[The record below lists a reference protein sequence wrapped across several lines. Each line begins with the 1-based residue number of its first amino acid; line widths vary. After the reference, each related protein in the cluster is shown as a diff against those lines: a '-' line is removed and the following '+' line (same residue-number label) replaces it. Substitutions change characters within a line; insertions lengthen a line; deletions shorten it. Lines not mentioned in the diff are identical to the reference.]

1 MNDMGHNVE
10 IRDGK
15 ASFVENGRKHRAWHK
30 LGTVYDRPLTV
41 QEALHGCHADY
52 KVALQPLAVITPD
65 IRREMDYGSVMA
77 LQLNNAIVPKYMA
90 TMRLDTHKMLG
101 IVTENYGVVQN
112 EDAFKFIDM
121 LVTGKMADAEH
132 TPVIETAG
140 VLGEGERVFIT
151 AKFPEDIILDNEGND
166 RVEMYIVFTTSHDG
180 SGAVNCLVTPVRVV
194 CNNTLNLAMKVNS
207 GKLSLRHSRNVMDR
221 LDLRKKENAEFAYKT
236 LGMYDVYKNSLE
248 LEFKHLQNIMLAEQD
263 LMRILAEV
271 TYEDDDLKIYK
282 ESKVVYN
289 AEISKS
295 AINRLNRMRD
305 VLEFGVGQN
314 SDDKGSGMWL
324 INGITTYF
332 QNYANYKSE
341 ETKFDNLMKGDAT
354 RKLQNAYKLVLSCN
368 K

>member
-1 MNDMGHNVE
+1 MGHN
-10 IRDGK
+10 IHIKDGK
-15 ASFVENGRKHRAWHK
+15 ACFVENARKHRAWHK

-52 KVALQPLAVITPD
+52 KVALQPLALITPD

-90 TMRLDTHKMLG
+90 TMRLDTHQFLG
-101 IVTENYGVVQN
+101 IVTEDYGIVQN
-112 EDAFKFIDM
+112 EDAFKFIDT
-121 LVTGKMADAEH
+121 LVTGKLTDAEH

-140 VLGEGERVFIT
+140 VLGKGERVFIT
-151 AKFPEDIILDNEGND
+151 AKFPEQIILDNKGND

-180 SGAVNCLVTPVRVV
+180 KGAVNCLVTPIRVV
-194 CNNTLNLAMKVNS
+194 CNNTLNFAMRNNS

-221 LDLRKKENAEFAYKT
+221 LDLRECENAEFVYKT

-248 LEFKHLQNIMLAEQD
+248 KEFMHLQNIMLAEQD
-263 LMRILAEV
+263 LMWILAEV
-271 TYEDDDLKIYK
+271 AYEDDDLKIYK
-282 ESKVVYN
+282 ESKEVYN

-324 INGITTYF
+324 INGITSYF
-332 QNYANYKSE
+332 QNYANYRSE
-341 ETKFDNLMKGDAT
+341 ETKYDSIQNGYAAK
-354 RKLQNAYKLVLSCN
+354 KLQKAYDLILSFD
-368 K
+368 

>member
-1 MNDMGHNVE
+1 MGHNIE

-15 ASFVENGRKHRAWHK
+15 ASFAENGRRHRAWHR

-65 IRREMDYGSVMA
+65 IQREMDYGSVMA
-77 LQLNNAIVPKYMA
+77 LQLNNAIVPKYRA
-90 TMRLDTHKMLG
+90 TMRLDTHQFLG

-151 AKFPEDIILDNEGND
+151 AKFPEQIILDNKGND

-180 SGAVNCLVTPVRVV
+180 TGAVNCLVTPVRVV
-194 CNNTLNLAMKVNS
+194 KTLN
-207 GKLSLRHSRNVMDR
+207 
-221 LDLRKKENAEFAYKT
+221 
-236 LGMYDVYKNSLE
+236 MYDVYKNSLE
-248 LEFKHLQNIMLAEQD
+248 AEFKHLQNIKLAEQD
-263 LMRILAEV
+263 LLKILAEV
-271 TYEDDDLKIYK
+271 AYEDDDLKIYK
-282 ESKVVYN
+282 ESNEVYN
-289 AEISKS
+289 TEISKS
-295 AINRLNRMRD
+295 AINRINKMRN
-305 VLEFGVGQN
+305 VLENGVGQN
-314 SDDKGSGMWL
+314 SDDRGSGMWL

-332 QNYANYKSE
+332 QNYVNYKSE
-341 ETKFDNLMKGDAT
+341 ETKFDNLMKGVVT
-354 RKLQNAYKLVLSCN
+354 RKLQNTYKLILSCN

>member
-1 MNDMGHNVE
+1 MGHNIV

-15 ASFVENGRKHRAWHK
+15 ACFVENARKHRAWHK

-52 KVALQPLAVITPD
+52 KVALQPLALITPD

-90 TMRLDTHKMLG
+90 TMRLDTHQFLG
-101 IVTENYGVVQN
+101 IVTEDYGIVQN
-112 EDAFKFIDM
+112 EDAFKFIDT
-121 LVTGKMADAEH
+121 LVTGKLTDAEH

-140 VLGEGERVFIT
+140 VLGKGERVFIT
-151 AKFPEDIILDNEGND
+151 AKFPEQIILDNKGND

-180 SGAVNCLVTPVRVV
+180 TGAVNCLVTPIRVV
-194 CNNTLNLAMKVNS
+194 CNNTLNLAMRNNS

-221 LDLRKKENAEFAYKT
+221 LDLRECENAEFVYKT
-236 LGMYDVYKNSLE
+236 LKMYDVYKNSLE
-248 LEFKHLQNIMLAEQD
+248 TEFKHLQNIKLAELD
-263 LMRILAEV
+263 LMKILAEV

-282 ESKVVYN
+282 ESNEVYD
-289 AEISKS
+289 AEISRS
-295 AINRLNRMRD
+295 AINRINKMRD

-314 SDDKGSGMWL
+314 SDDRGSGMWL
-324 INGITTYF
+324 INGITSYF

-341 ETKFDNLMKGDAT
+341 ETKFDNIQNGPASK
-354 RKLQNAYKLVLSCN
+354 KLQKAYDLILSFD
-368 K
+368 

>member
-1 MNDMGHNVE
+1 MSHNIE
-10 IRDGK
+10 IKNGK

-41 QEALHGCHADY
+41 KEALHSCHADY
-52 KVALQPLAVITPD
+52 KVALQPLAVMTPD
-65 IRREMDYGSVMA
+65 IQREMDYGSVMA

-121 LVTGKMADAEH
+121 LVTGKMGDAEH

-151 AKFPEDIILDNEGND
+151 AKFPEQIILDNKGND

-180 SGAVNCLVTPVRVV
+180 TGAVNCLVTPIRVV
-194 CNNTLNLAMKVNS
+194 CNNTLNFAMRNHS

-221 LDLRKKENAEFAYKT
+221 LDLRESENAEFVYRT
-236 LGMYDVYKNSLE
+236 LNMYDVYKNSLE
-248 LEFKHLQNIMLAEQD
+248 AEFKHLQNIMLAEQD

-271 TYEDDDLKIYK
+271 AYDDDDLKIYK
-282 ESKVVYN
+282 ESNEVYN
-289 AEISKS
+289 AEISRS
-295 AINRLNRMRD
+295 AINRINKMRD
-305 VLEFGVGQN
+305 VLESGVGQ
-314 SDDKGSGMWL
+314 DVEDKGSAMWL
-324 INGITTYF
+324 INGITSYF

-341 ETKFDNLMKGDAT
+341 ETKFDNIQRGPASK
-354 RKLQNAYKLVLSCN
+354 KLQKAYKLILSC
-368 K
+368 KM

>member
-1 MNDMGHNVE
+1 MGHN
-10 IRDGK
+10 IHIKDGK
-15 ASFVENGRKHRAWHK
+15 ACFVENARKHRAWHK

-52 KVALQPLAVITPD
+52 KVALQPLALITPD

-90 TMRLDTHKMLG
+90 TMRLDTHQFLG
-101 IVTENYGVVQN
+101 IVTEDYGIVQN
-112 EDAFKFIDM
+112 EDAFKFIDT
-121 LVTGKMADAEH
+121 LVTGKLTDAEH

-140 VLGEGERVFIT
+140 VLGKGERVFIT
-151 AKFPEDIILDNEGND
+151 AKFPEQIILDNKGND

-180 SGAVNCLVTPVRVV
+180 TGAVNCLVTPIRVV
-194 CNNTLNLAMKVNS
+194 CNNTLNFALRNHS

-221 LDLRKKENAEFAYKT
+221 LDLRESENAEFVYKT
-236 LGMYDVYKNSLE
+236 LNMYDIYKNSLE
-248 LEFKHLQNIMLAEQD
+248 KEFKHLQNIMLAEQD

-271 TYEDDDLKIYK
+271 AYEDDDLKIYK
-282 ESKVVYN
+282 ESKEVYN

-341 ETKFDNLMKGDAT
+341 ETKFDNIQNGPASK
-354 RKLQNAYKLVLSCN
+354 KLQKAYNLTLSYE
-368 K
+368 

>member
-1 MNDMGHNVE
+1 MIWFLKYLIMGHNIE

-15 ASFVENGRKHRAWHK
+15 ASFAENGRRHRAWHR

-65 IRREMDYGSVMA
+65 IQREMDYGSVMA
-77 LQLNNAIVPKYMA
+77 LQLNNAIVPKYRA
-90 TMRLDTHKMLG
+90 TMRLDTHQFLG

-151 AKFPEDIILDNEGND
+151 AKFPEQIILDNKGND

-180 SGAVNCLVTPVRVV
+180 TGAVNCLVTPVRVV
-194 CNNTLNLAMKVNS
+194 KTLN
-207 GKLSLRHSRNVMDR
+207 
-221 LDLRKKENAEFAYKT
+221 
-236 LGMYDVYKNSLE
+236 MYDVYKNSLE
-248 LEFKHLQNIMLAEQD
+248 AEFKHLQNIKLAEQD
-263 LMRILAEV
+263 LLKILAEV
-271 TYEDDDLKIYK
+271 AYEDDDLKIYK
-282 ESKVVYN
+282 ESNEVYN
-289 AEISKS
+289 TEISKS
-295 AINRLNRMRD
+295 AINRINKMRN
-305 VLEFGVGQN
+305 VLENGVGQN
-314 SDDKGSGMWL
+314 SDDRGSGMWL

-332 QNYANYKSE
+332 QNYVNYKSE
-341 ETKFDNLMKGDAT
+341 ETKFDNLMKGVVT
-354 RKLQNAYKLVLSCN
+354 RKLQNTYKLILSCN

>member
-1 MNDMGHNVE
+1 MGHN
-10 IRDGK
+10 IHIKDGK
-15 ASFVENGRKHRAWHK
+15 ACFVENARKHRAWHK

-90 TMRLDTHKMLG
+90 TMRLDTHQFLG
-101 IVTENYGVVQN
+101 IVTEDYGIVQN
-112 EDAFKFIDM
+112 EDAFKFIDT
-121 LVTGKMADAEH
+121 LVTGKLTDAEH

-140 VLGEGERVFIT
+140 VLGKGERVFIT
-151 AKFPEDIILDNEGND
+151 AKFPEQIILDNKGND

-180 SGAVNCLVTPVRVV
+180 TGAVNCLVTPIRVV
-194 CNNTLNLAMKVNS
+194 CNNTLNLAMRNNS

-221 LDLRKKENAEFAYKT
+221 LDLRECENAEFVYKT
-236 LGMYDVYKNSLE
+236 LKMYDVYKNSLE
-248 LEFKHLQNIMLAEQD
+248 TEFKHLQNIKLAELD
-263 LMRILAEV
+263 LMKILAEV

-282 ESKVVYN
+282 ESNEVYD
-289 AEISKS
+289 AEISRS
-295 AINRLNRMRD
+295 AINRINKMRD

-314 SDDKGSGMWL
+314 SDDRGSGMWL
-324 INGITTYF
+324 INGITSYF

-341 ETKFDNLMKGDAT
+341 ETKFDNIQNGPASK
-354 RKLQNAYKLVLSCN
+354 KLQKAYDLVLSFD
-368 K
+368 

>member
-1 MNDMGHNVE
+1 MGHNIE
-10 IRDGK
+10 IKNGK
-15 ASFVENGRKHRAWHK
+15 ASFVENGRQRRAWHG

-41 QEALHGCHADY
+41 REALHGCRADY
-52 KVALQPLAVITPD
+52 KVTLQPLAVITPD
-65 IRREMDYGSVMA
+65 IKREMDYGSVMA

-121 LVTGKMADAEH
+121 LVTGKMTDAEH

-140 VLGEGERVFIT
+140 VLGIGERVFIT
-151 AKFPEDIILDNEGND
+151 AKFPEEIILDNKGND

-221 LDLRKKENAEFAYKT
+221 LDLRKKENAEFSFKT

-248 LEFKHLQNIMLAEQD
+248 KEFKHLQNIILAEQD
-263 LMRILAEV
+263 LMRILAEL
-271 TYEDDDLKIYK
+271 TYEDEDLKIFRK
-282 ESKVVYN
+282 SKDVYDCG
-289 AEISKS
+289 ISKRAS
-295 AINRLNRMRD
+295 NRISTMRD
-305 VLEFGVGQN
+305 IVESGIGQD
-314 SDDKGSGMWL
+314 SEDKGSALWL
-324 INGITTYF
+324 INGITSYY

-341 ETKFDNLMKGDAT
+341 ETKFDNIQSGTVSK
-354 RKLQNAYKLVLSCN
+354 KLQRAYDLATSMF
-368 K
+368 

>member
-1 MNDMGHNVE
+1 
-10 IRDGK
+10 
-15 ASFVENGRKHRAWHK
+15 
-30 LGTVYDRPLTV
+30 
-41 QEALHGCHADY
+41 
-52 KVALQPLAVITPD
+52 
-65 IRREMDYGSVMA
+65 MA

-90 TMRLDTHKMLG
+90 TVRLDTHQFLG

-112 EDAFKFIDM
+112 EDAFKFIDT

-151 AKFPEDIILDNEGND
+151 AKFPKQIILDNKGND

-180 SGAVNCLVTPVRVV
+180 TGAVNCLVTPIRVV
-194 CNNTLNLAMKVNS
+194 CNNTLNFAMRNNT

-221 LDLRKKENAEFAYKT
+221 LDLRECENAEFVYKT
-236 LGMYDVYKNSLE
+236 LKMYDVYKNSLE
-248 LEFKHLQNIMLAEQD
+248 TEFKHLQNIKLAELD
-263 LMRILAEV
+263 LMKILAEV

-282 ESKVVYN
+282 ESNEVYD
-289 AEISKS
+289 AEISRS
-295 AINRLNRMRD
+295 AINRINKMRD

-314 SDDKGSGMWL
+314 SDDRGSGMWL
-324 INGITTYF
+324 INGIASYF